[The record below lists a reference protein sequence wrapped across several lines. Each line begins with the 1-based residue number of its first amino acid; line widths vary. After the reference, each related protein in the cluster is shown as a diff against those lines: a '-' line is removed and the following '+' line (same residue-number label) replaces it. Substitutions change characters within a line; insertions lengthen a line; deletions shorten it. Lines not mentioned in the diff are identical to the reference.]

1 MQCVKWKISSTIQY
15 KINAQGSRKQCEGSF
30 GLRPNPQPPPPKS
43 SDCATAFLE
52 PVPGEMGIAGGG
64 YSGGVD
70 TTELGGPRDGADG
83 AGGIAGGVGGAPRS
97 VALLGAGSLGAV
109 AACGCRGG
117 GLALGGVTGP
127 HAGPPGQRGGLS
139 WPDQSR

>member
-1 MQCVKWKISSTIQY
+1 MCDRI
-15 KINAQGSRKQCEGSF
+15 F
-30 GLRPNPQPPPPKS
+30 GARTRGDGDRRGWLQRRGRHN
-43 SDCATAFLE
+43 
-52 PVPGEMGIAGGG
+52 
-64 YSGGVD
+64 
-70 TTELGGPRDGADG
+70 GGPRDGADG
-83 AGGIAGGVGGAPRS
+83 AGGIAGSVGGAPRS

-139 WPDQSR
+139 WPDQSPERNRDYTAYTEGGIGLT

>member
-70 TTELGGPRDGADG
+70 TTEGPVTAQTVRA
-83 AGGIAGGVGGAPRS
+83 ASRVAWAARHARWRCS
-97 VALLGAGSLGAV
+97 VLAVWGRWRHVVAV
-109 AACGCRGG
+109 AA
-117 GLALGGVTGP
+117 AW
-127 HAGPPGQRGGLS
+127 H
-139 WPDQSR
+139 